1 MLAGSTRNGGPVKKI
16 LLIVALA
23 AVAVLIAAPASAQY
37 PPDAA
42 DIAISDAA
50 IDCPSGETLTITGE
64 GFIPNEPAVRIFF
77 DGEEIARVFPSDDGT
92 FSVTVDPPGA
102 AAGEHTIQ
110 ARQFVAAEEPDEIVA
125 SATLTCVAGAAVAFT
140 GANISMGLILLAALV
155 IVGVGALVAARRRSR
170 TAA

>member
-1 MLAGSTRNGGPVKKI
+1 VKRI
-16 LLIVALA
+16 LLVMSITA
-23 AVAVLIAAPASAQY
+23 AVSAMVAGPASAQY
-37 PPDAA
+37 PDAA

-77 DGEEIARVFPSDDGT
+77 DGEEIARVFPSDEGT
-92 FSVTVDPPGA
+92 FSITVDPPGA
-102 AAGEHTIQ
+102 EAGEHTIQ

-140 GANISMGLILLAALV
+140 GADISLGLVLLAILLIVGVAALV
-155 IVGVGALVAARRRSR
+155 VGRRRSR

>member
-1 MLAGSTRNGGPVKKI
+1 VKKI
-16 LLIVALA
+16 LFVLSMTAVVMALVAGPA
-23 AVAVLIAAPASAQY
+23 AAQY
-37 PPDAA
+37 PDAA
-42 DIAISDAA
+42 DIAIDDAA

-77 DGEEIARVFPSDDGT
+77 DGEEIARVFPSDEGT

-140 GANISMGLILLAALV
+140 GANISMGLILLAALI
-155 IVGVGALVAARRRSR
+155 IVGVAALVAARRRSR
-170 TAA
+170 ATTA

>member
-1 MLAGSTRNGGPVKKI
+1 MKKLLLVISTAAV
-16 LLIVALA
+16 VTALA
-23 AVAVLIAAPASAQY
+23 AGPAAAQY
-37 PPDAA
+37 PEAA

-77 DGEEIARVFPSDDGT
+77 DGQQIAEVFPSDEGT

-102 AAGEHTIQ
+102 AAGQHTIE
-110 ARQFVAAEEPDEIVA
+110 ARQNISPEEPGQITA

-140 GANISMGLILLAALV
+140 GADISLGLVLLVILV
-155 IVGVGALVAARRRSR
+155 IVGAGALVAGRRRSR
-170 TAA
+170 TPAA

>member
-1 MLAGSTRNGGPVKKI
+1 MKRI
-16 LLIVALA
+16 LFVLSMA
-23 AVAVLIAAPASAQY
+23 AVFTALVAGPAAAQY
-37 PPDAA
+37 PDAA
-42 DIAISDAA
+42 DIAIDDAA

-77 DGEEIARVFPSDDGT
+77 DGEEIARVFPSDEGT

-155 IVGVGALVAARRRSR
+155 IVGVGALVVARRRSR

>member
-1 MLAGSTRNGGPVKKI
+1 MKRI
-16 LLIVALA
+16 LIVMSMGAMAAALMA
-23 AVAVLIAAPASAQY
+23 SPSVAQQDY

-42 DIAISDAA
+42 DIALDDAA
-50 IDCPSGETLTITGE
+50 IDCPSGETVTITGS

-77 DGEEIARVFPSDDGT
+77 DGEQIAEVFPNSQGE

-102 AAGEHTIQ
+102 AAGQHTIQ

-140 GANISMGLILLAALV
+140 GANVTIWMVLLV
-155 IVGVGALVAARRRSR
+155 VLVAAGGLALYAGRRRAR
-170 TAA
+170 TRA

>member
-1 MLAGSTRNGGPVKKI
+1 VKRI
-16 LLIVALA
+16 LLVSSMA
-23 AVAVLIAAPASAQY
+23 AVVTALVAGPAAAQY
-37 PPDAA
+37 PDAA

-77 DGEEIARVFPSDDGT
+77 DGEEIARVFPSDEGT
-92 FSVTVDPPGA
+92 FSITVDPPGA

-140 GANISMGLILLAALV
+140 GADISLGLVLLAVLL
-155 IVGVGALVAARRRSR
+155 IVGVGALVAGRRRSR
-170 TAA
+170 SAA